1 MEDGERE
8 GRSRRESREGEELV
22 RAGDGLDAPR
32 VCCSSFVVLVE
43 VCGAEVVLTELRGGD
58 AMDCSFPSAEI
69 GNLPS

>member
-8 GRSRRESREGEELV
+8 GRSRRESREGEELEG
-22 RAGDGLDAPR
+22 AGAGLDAPR

-58 AMDCSFPSAEI
+58 AV
-69 GNLPS
+69 G